1 MQMIDVIKRLAELD
15 ANNPNIVKE
24 NSELDECGLMPEM
37 ESEAPSH
44 PASLNITAG
53 SGEELSGML
62 TAIMQLAGLKKV
74 GDDDLG
80 IEHDPMALVAE
91 PIAAVGPA
99 ATAGDEMRS
108 VLDKMNG
115 ASGDDISVAQGDV
128 DNDGD
133 HDMDDHE
140 SEKETDEEAVPGVD
154 NSPASA
160 QPKQRFDAN
169 RFANQEN
176 KPGQGNRMDG
186 NMPRAN
192 AMENITANLLAEYQ
206 DFLKESE

>member
-1 MQMIDVIKRLAELD
+1 MIDVIKRLAELD

-44 PASLNITAG
+44 PASLSITAG

-74 GDDDLG
+74 GNDDLG

-115 ASGDDISVAQGDV
+115 AGDGD
-128 DNDGD
+128 NGGD
-133 HDMDDHE
+133 HDMDDHDA
-140 SEKETDEEAVPGVD
+140 EKETDEEAIPGLD

-192 AMENITANLLAEYQ
+192 AMENITANLFAEYQ